1 MNEET
6 ETDQEEEE
14 EREKIRMSQGRIMSR
29 TKYGAAKG
37 P

>member
-6 ETDQEEEE
+6 ETDQEEE
-14 EREKIRMSQGRIMSR
+14 REKIRMSEGRIMSK
-29 TKYGAAKG
+29 TDYGAAKG